1 MIPSQ
6 GKESVKHI
14 QYSINYVVEE
24 KEPGVNPQKSNEKQ
38 KAKADKLKMKNFK
51 KILEQKKRY

>member
-1 MIPSQ
+1 
-6 GKESVKHI
+6 
-14 QYSINYVVEE
+14 VEE